1 MRHLTGA
8 LVNAHTGLNKGSV
21 IIIKA
26 DLGLIGLAVMGEN
39 LVLNMESRGFTVAV
53 HNRTPDKID
62 RLLQGRAAGK
72 NVIGAYTLEELASQ
86 LKKPRKVMLMVKA
99 GEPVDLFIQRLM
111 EVLEPGDIIIDGGNS
126 LYSDTIRRTE
136 LLEKSGLLYVGA
148 GVSGGE
154 EGALTGPSIMPGGSR
169 KAWPH
174 IQPIFQAIAAQVD
187 GEPCCEWIGPDGSGH
202 YVKMVHNGI
211 EYADMQLIGEAYFLM
226 KHLLGFSAKQMQEV
240 FVDWNQGELDSYL
253 IEITAHILG
262 KIDRDTHEPLLE
274 LVGDAAGQKGTGKWT
289 SQEALDLGVAAPTIA
304 EGVFARIISGAHH
317 QREQAAQAFPFVAPK
332 AELNAVEFVEAV
344 RQALF
349 ASKICAYAQGFD
361 LLDQASNEYNWS
373 LNLGEIAKLWRGGCI
388 IRAQFLQHIT
398 DAYNQEP
405 DLANLLLAPYFREIL
420 QSSLGA
426 WRQVVAIAVEQGL
439 PVPGFAS
446 ALAYFDSI
454 RHPYLWTN
462 LVQAQRDYFGAH
474 TYARRDRLG
483 AFHTE
488 WNSLDDVVS
497 SDEV

>member
-1 MRHLTGA
+1 MRAEITKLG
-8 LVNAHTGLNKGSV
+8 V
-21 IIIKA
+21 ITIKA

-39 LVLNMESRGFTVAV
+39 LALNMESRGFTVAV
-53 HNRTPDKID
+53 HNRTPERID
-62 RLLQGRAAGK
+62 QLLQSRGAGK
-72 NVIGAYTLEELASQ
+72 NIIGAYTLEELVAQ

-99 GEPVDLFIQRLM
+99 GEPVDLFIQRLVK
-111 EVLEPGDIIIDGGNS
+111 VLEPGDIIIDGGNS
-126 LYSDTIRRTE
+126 LYSDTIRRTKF
-136 LLEKSGLLYVGA
+136 LEALGLLYVGA

-154 EGALTGPSIMPGGSR
+154 EGALTGPSIMPGGSSE
-169 KAWPH
+169 AWPH

-187 GEPCCEWIGPDGSGH
+187 GEPCCQWIGSDGSGH

-226 KHLLGFSAKQMQEV
+226 KHLLGFNARQMQEV
-240 FVDWNQGELDSYL
+240 FVDWNQGELNSYL

-262 KIDRDTHEPLLE
+262 KIDHATGEPLLE
-274 LVGDAAGQKGTGKWT
+274 LVADVAGQKGTGKWT

-304 EGVFARIISGAHH
+304 EGVFARIISGAQD
-317 QREQAAQAFPFVAPK
+317 QRGLATQAFPFVAPQE
-332 AELNAVEFVEAV
+332 ELDETQFVEAV

-361 LLDQASNEYNWS
+361 LLGQASKEYDWN
-373 LNLGEIAKLWRGGCI
+373 LNLGEIAQLWRGGCI

-398 DAYNQEP
+398 DAYDQNP
-405 DLANLLLAPYFREIL
+405 HLANLLLAPYFHKTL
-420 QSSLGA
+420 QRSLA
-426 WRQVVAIAVEQGL
+426 SWRQVVAVAVTQGL

-454 RHPYLWTN
+454 RNPYLWTN

-474 TYARRDRLG
+474 TYARRDRPG

-488 WNSLDDVVS
+488 WQVADDVVT

>member
-1 MRHLTGA
+1 MQEIIKKQG
-8 LVNAHTGLNKGSV
+8 V
-21 IIIKA
+21 ITIKA

-39 LVLNMESRGFTVAV
+39 LVLNMENHGFTVAV
-53 HNRTPDKID
+53 HNRTPEKID
-62 RLLQGRAAGK
+62 QLLQGRGAGK
-72 NVIGAYTLEELASQ
+72 NIIGAYTIEELASQ
-86 LKKPRKVMLMVKA
+86 LKTPRKVMLMVKA
-99 GEPVDLFIQRLM
+99 GEPVDLFIERLL

-126 LYSDTIRRTE
+126 LYSDTIRRTK
-136 LLEKSGLLYVGA
+136 LLEDRGLFYVGA

-154 EGALTGPSIMPGGSR
+154 EGALTGPSIMPGGS
-169 KAWPH
+169 KEAWPH
-174 IQPIFQAIAAQVD
+174 IQTIFQAIAAQVD
-187 GEPCCEWIGPDGSGH
+187 GEPCCEWIGSDGSGH

-226 KHLLGFSAKQMQEV
+226 KHLLGFNAEEMQEV
-240 FVDWNQGELDSYL
+240 FEEWNQGELDSYL
-253 IEITAHILG
+253 IEITGHILG
-262 KIDRDTHEPLLE
+262 KVDQDTGQPLLE
-274 LVGDAAGQKGTGKWT
+274 LVGDGAGQKGTGKWT

-304 EGVFARIISGAHH
+304 EGVFARIISGAYD
-317 QREQAAQAFPFVAPK
+317 QRELAAKAFPFKTPQVDLDPA
-332 AELNAVEFVEAV
+332 EFVEAV

-349 ASKICAYAQGFD
+349 ASKICAYSQGFD
-361 LLDQASNEYNWS
+361 LLAQASKEYDWN

-398 DAYNQEP
+398 DAYDQNP
-405 DLANLLLAPYFREIL
+405 DLENLLLAPYFQETL
-420 QSSLGA
+420 KGNQES
-426 WRQVVAIAVEQGL
+426 WRKVVALAVEQGL

-474 TYARRDRLG
+474 TYSRRDRPG
-483 AFHTE
+483 AFHTQ
-488 WNSLDDVVS
+488 WQLGDKVVT